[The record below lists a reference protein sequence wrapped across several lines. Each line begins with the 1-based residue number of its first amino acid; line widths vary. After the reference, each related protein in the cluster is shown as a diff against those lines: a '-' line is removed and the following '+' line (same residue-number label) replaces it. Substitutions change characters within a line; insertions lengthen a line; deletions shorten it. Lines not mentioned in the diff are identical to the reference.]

1 MTLAQWQRKFPQSRV
16 PFELA
21 LDVVRALGDLF
32 HRAHVDRAD
41 HSDIAASAIHVQAED
56 GGMLLVRLDGA
67 AAQAATEG
75 VFGARRYQA
84 PERWLGRHQDT
95 YSDQYALATLFVELV
110 TGEHPFADVF
120 ATEDVEVVRSAVC
133 NRPPRLPD
141 DCPRREVLLR
151 ALAKNPHRRFPS
163 CGVFLLALVD
173 PRAAQ
178 RMENGEH
185 GASGHMAAGG
195 RAHGHGGG
203 KPAGRPAKSAPRRR
217 LPPVV
222 RALMVPLALLAAG
235 AAVFWAFDSGWI
247 SQFLRADDR
256 ETRRETARQAEL
268 AELAENEAKLAGK
281 LAAEAAPPPR
291 LAAIEEEIRQ
301 QRAAAAKA
309 LKDLQ
314 DFLSKGGG
322 ALLEVRAE
330 ELRKELRR
338 IQSERSDLEARVAA
352 RRRLADAVTQL
363 RMRAVPFES
372 VSAAIPSD
380 CEAARAYAALSAAAA
395 QLDALTARFT
405 ERHPEVVRQRKLAES
420 ARAAYLESLVST
432 LRRAQTEQE
441 EAAKAIGDLRGQEE
455 RLSADLQ
462 KAEREGQ
469 LARLR
474 QDELEKA
481 RARASQRLADLLQ
494 METRVRFGGQTSP
507 GDDRTSAAR

>member
-1 MTLAQWQRKFPQSRV
+1 MTLAQWQKKFPQSRV
-16 PFELA
+16 PFEQA

-41 HSDIAASAIHVQAED
+41 HSDIAASAIHVQPEE
-56 GGMLLVRLDGA
+56 GGVLLVRLDGE

-75 VFGARRYQA
+75 VYGVRRYQA
-84 PERWLGRHQDT
+84 PERWLGKHQDT

-110 TGEHPFADVF
+110 TGGHPFADVF
-120 ATEDVEVVRSAVC
+120 ATEDVEVVRTAVC
-133 NRPPRLPD
+133 NQPPKLPD

-178 RMENGEH
+178 RMEKGEH
-185 GASGHMAAGG
+185 GTSGDASAGG
-195 RAHGHGGG
+195 HAHGHGGG
-203 KPAGRPAKSAPRRR
+203 KPSGRRTQSAPRRR

-235 AAVFWAFDSGWI
+235 AAVFWAVQSGWFE
-247 SQFLRADDR
+247 QYLQADDR

-268 AELAENEAKLAGK
+268 AENEAKLAEE

-301 QRAAAAKA
+301 QRAAADKA

-314 DFLSKGGG
+314 DFLATGGG
-322 ALLEVRAE
+322 ALLEVRIE
-330 ELRKELRR
+330 DLRKELRR
-338 IQSERSDLEARVAA
+338 IQSERSDLEARVTA
-352 RRRLADAVTQL
+352 RRRLADALTQL

-380 CEAARAYAALSAAAA
+380 CEAARAYAALSAAAT
-395 QLDALTARFT
+395 QLDALTSRYT
-405 ERHPEVVRQRKLAES
+405 DRHPEVVRQRKLAES

-432 LRRAQTEQE
+432 LRRAQAEQE

-481 RARASQRLADLLQ
+481 RARAAQRLADLLQ
-494 METRVRFGGQTSP
+494 METRVRFGGQAP
-507 GDDRTSAAR
+507 SADARAPVAR